1 MFRKRS
7 SSVPKSPDQIY
18 EGLRTAAL
26 SVTAEQS
33 GDPPPD
39 HVSVLGAVVDIPAEG
54 GMASVVA
61 MADGS
66 ASMYTSTGGGVIGG
80 GKHEAVEGAVHGLG
94 RGGGRPVMLVNG
106 RRISGFGAVRNLPP
120 EAIAKIE
127 IFPEDD
133 RVDLPPTDMVQITV
147 MTPRGRRRA
156 CVPAAAF
163 WGAEPSTVVEL
174 IAAIQDVMTT
184 IRGVAP

>member
-80 GKHEAVEGAVHGLG
+80 GKHEAVEGAVHGLEG
-94 RGGGRPVMLVNG
+94 L
-106 RRISGFGAVRNLPP
+106 
-120 EAIAKIE
+120 IE